1 MRTYGGT
8 ASAYGIT
15 MGRKNGRVLY
25 AAAFRN
31 TEGDESLA
39 ADAPYM
45 LFARWVEGLEF
56 MKTRGR

>member
-1 MRTYGGT
+1 
-8 ASAYGIT
+8 
-15 MGRKNGRVLY
+15 MGRKNGRVQY

-45 LFARWVEGLEF
+45 IFARWVEGLEF
-56 MKTRGR
+56 KKTRGR